1 MPYIE
6 DQVIRDS
13 LDKLIDDNDGIL
25 TANGNLNYFLFAL
38 CKRTVKPSYN
48 NYKNFLGELAECSA
62 EIRRRLLAPYED
74 KKINEN
80 GDVD

>member
-6 DQVIRDS
+6 DKQIRTT
-13 LDKLIDDNDGIL
+13 LDEAIQSYKSVL
-25 TANGNLNYFLFAL
+25 TPNGNLNYFLFAL

-48 NYKNFLGELAECSA
+48 AYKNYIGELEECVA

-74 KKINEN
+74 GAKERN
-80 GDVD
+80 GDVE